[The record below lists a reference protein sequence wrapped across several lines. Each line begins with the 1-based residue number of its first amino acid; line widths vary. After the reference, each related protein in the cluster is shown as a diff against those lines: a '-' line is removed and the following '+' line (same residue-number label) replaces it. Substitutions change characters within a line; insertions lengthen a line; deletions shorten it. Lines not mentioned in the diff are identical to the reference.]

1 MNSLRAQTRR
11 LGDYK
16 NKKTIEIIGISPQEF
31 WRRNGSPSVEQL
43 QDLHVDHIIPL
54 SWFNLEDEDHLAV
67 SSHHSNLQYLNTEDN
82 LSKGSSYAGSPD
94 NIIAHK
100 DDFDIEAYV
109 TDMLALINI
118 L

>member
-1 MNSLRAQTRR
+1 MNSLRAQTQR
-11 LGDYK
+11 LGNYK
-16 NKKTIEIIGISPQEF
+16 NNKTIEIIGISPQEF
-31 WRRNGSPSVEQL
+31 WKRNGSPSIEQL

-54 SWFNLEDEDHLAV
+54 SWFNLENEDHLAV
-67 SSHHSNLQYLNTEDN
+67 SSHHSNLQYLSSEDN
-82 LSKGSSYAGSPD
+82 MAKGSSYAGAPD
-94 NIIAHK
+94 SIIAYK